1 MKIRKGSGY
10 RWRDQSS
17 FESKGGHIVRELNGF
32 TVDDLD
38 KKMLAEAEDIYER
51 VFITIRGVLEK
62 NVQLCCDDETDRL
75 VLCQNI
81 SDVLKENYLIP
92 RKEG

>member
-17 FESKGGHIVRELNGF
+17 FESKGGHFERQLSGF

-38 KKMLAEAEDIYER
+38 KKTLVEAEDIYER

-62 NVQLCCDDETDRL
+62 NEQLCCDDKADRL
-75 VLCQNI
+75 TLCQNI
-81 SDVLKENYLIP
+81 SDVLKKNYLIP
-92 RKEG
+92 KKEG